1 MFELPEDRLA
11 EAAGVLTRSFL
22 TNPNFVNLFSD
33 EEVRARALAHV
44 PRACLRDALR
54 RAGHVYAANR
64 GGEIV
69 GVAAWLPPGW
79 FPLSVRR
86 QLRAAPDIARVFRA
100 APRSLGRL
108 LRFTSGLAKL
118 HPAQPHWYLEAVGV
132 EPGAQGMGIGT
143 RLLEPVLAR
152 VDEEGQPCYLETMTE
167 RNVAW
172 YRRLGFEVRS
182 AGVTFT
188 RGGPPNWTM
197 LRRPGA
203 TVGGTRSNGG
213 GGVP

>member
-54 RAGHVYAANR
+54 AGHVYAANR

-69 GVAAWLPPGW
+69 GVAAWLPPGWLPPGW

-118 HPAQPHWYLEAVGV
+118 HPAQPHWSS
-132 EPGAQGMGIGT
+132 
-143 RLLEPVLAR
+143 
-152 VDEEGQPCYLETMTE
+152 
-167 RNVAW
+167 
-172 YRRLGFEVRS
+172 RR
-182 AGVTFT
+182 
-188 RGGPPNWTM
+188 
-197 LRRPGA
+197 
-203 TVGGTRSNGG
+203 
-213 GGVP
+213 